1 MKGWWLL
8 FPPQFPTSLLS
19 KKPDPG
25 ISVQILASSA
35 RCKFW
40 HHPLELKRVLI
51 GYGERELGLDQVSF
65 TNAIYQCHV
74 WEKRWCQLPVFVEVV
89 YESVRSPIWNL
100 KQYLRKFSIYL
111 YAWKGWHTHTILK
124 WASLCMV
131 FQVVRVVCFAQTSF
145 EHCFWICSKI
155 SFFVSTLDLQV
166 VRQHEDVGK
175 MKRSGGPWP
184 LWSMTALLRWSAWKV
199 KKLE

>member
-25 ISVQILASSA
+25 ISVQILASA
-35 RCKFW
+35 
-40 HHPLELKRVLI
+40 L
-51 GYGERELGLDQVSF
+51 
-65 TNAIYQCHV
+65 CHL

-100 KQYLRKFSIYL
+100 KQYLRRFSIYI

-145 EHCFWICSKI
+145 EICFWICSKL
-155 SFFVSTLDLQV
+155 SSFVSTLDLQV

-175 MKRSGGPWP
+175 MKRRALATLVHDSPAALKRLKGEETWVT
-184 LWSMTALLRWSAWKV
+184 WS
-199 KKLE
+199 

>member
-74 WEKRWCQLPVFVEVV
+74 WEKRWCQLPVFVEV
-89 YESVRSPIWNL
+89 WNNTWEDL
-100 KQYLRKFSIYL
+100 AYTYTLGKDD
-111 YAWKGWHTHTILK
+111 THTILK

-131 FQVVRVVCFAQTSF
+131 FKSFVLFALPRRVLNIALNIVF
-145 EHCFWICSKI
+145 ENYPPLCPHWICK
-155 SFFVSTLDLQV
+155 
-166 VRQHEDVGK
+166 
-175 MKRSGGPWP
+175 
-184 LWSMTALLRWSAWKV
+184 
-199 KKLE
+199 